1 MARECILEA
10 YHHHCRTACRRK
22 TCTVLMDAV
31 RERDEAWEAAK
42 AMLGHDYP
50 MFNTVSKKGKPQKRI
65 AGHAPVKELEALI
78 CSLRLHRWRQ
88 EAKCENLLHLS
99 DVQKKQVVDTLQ
111 TLIDKVR
118 AWSVAVRDTL

>member
-10 YHHHCRTACRRK
+10 YHHHCRTAGRRK

-50 MFNTVSKKGKPQKRI
+50 MFNTVSKKGKPQKRP
-65 AGHAPVKELEALI
+65 AAKAQVKELEALI
-78 CSLRLHRWRQ
+78 CALRLHRWRQ
-88 EAKCENLLHLS
+88 EAKCANLLHLS

-118 AWSVAVRDTL
+118 AWSVAERDAL